1 MGSIATKS
9 ERCKPRIQ
17 HPPHL
22 AFRWPLRFG
31 RALARRWT
39 MIAARRTTRLWLMML
54 RRMPLVEI
62 LQLERPAKPLQLKD
76 QRRALR
82 PDSPV
87 IGYGSP
93 ARRHDFVVVWAI
105 DNPHDGTPSASVF
118 G

>member
-1 MGSIATKS
+1 MKS
-9 ERCKPRIQ
+9 ERCKTRIQ

-31 RALARRWT
+31 RALARGWT
-39 MIAARRTTRLWLMML
+39 MIAVRRTTRL
-54 RRMPLVEI
+54 RRMRVVEI
-62 LQLERPAKPLQLKD
+62 LQLECPAKPLQFKD

-87 IGYGSP
+87 IGYDGP
-93 ARRHDFVVVWAI
+93 ARRHYFVVVWTI
-105 DNPHDGTPSASVF
+105 YNPHDGTPSASVF

>member
-1 MGSIATKS
+1 MKS
-9 ERCKPRIQ
+9 ERCKPSIQ

-31 RALARRWT
+31 RALPRGWWT
-39 MIAARRTTRLWLMML
+39 LIAARRTARLWRTML

-62 LQLERPAKPLQLKD
+62 LQLECPAKPLQFKD

-87 IGYGSP
+87 IGYDGP
-93 ARRHDFVVVWAI
+93 ARRHYVVVVWTI
-105 DNPHDGTPSASVF
+105 YNPHDGTPSASVF

>member
-1 MGSIATKS
+1 MKS
-9 ERCKPRIQ
+9 ERSKTRIQ

-22 AFRWPLRFG
+22 AFRRPLRFG
-31 RALARRWT
+31 RALARGRT
-39 MIAARRTTRLWLMML
+39 MIATRRTTRLWLMML

-62 LQLERPAKPLQLKD
+62 LQLECPAKPLQFED

-87 IGYGSP
+87 IGYGGP
-93 ARRHDFVVVWAI
+93 ARCHHFVVVWTI
-105 DNPHDGTPSASVF
+105 HNPHDETPSASVF